1 MHLDRRTALSSLDDL
16 NSRVR
21 RYRRDDASV
30 DPVIGCNVLAEPF
43 FLPRSTWIPVP
54 ENWAPNIV
62 QGKTYDTAA
71 ADGRALWD
79 AVHAALNSIPRV
91 GEAPRTEDSFDHD
104 RFGAEYLTRGRLG
117 QGAFRILVTD
127 AYERR
132 CAVTGEKTLP
142 VLEAAHIKPYAL
154 LGTASRQQWN
164 PIALGFAQTVSTSDT

>member
-1 MHLDRRTALSSLDDL
+1 MSWPNPSS
-16 NSRVR
+16 SQ
-21 RYRRDDASV
+21 
-30 DPVIGCNVLAEPF
+30 
-43 FLPRSTWIPVP
+43 RSAWIPVP

-62 QGKTYDTAA
+62 QGKTYDTAM

-79 AVHAALNSIPRV
+79 SVQAALADNQKV
-91 GEAPRTEDSFDHD
+91 GEPSLSDGSYEQD

-117 QGAFRILVTD
+117 QGAFRVLVTD

-154 LGTASRQQWN
+154 HGPHRVSNGILLRSDLHKLFDLGYVTVTPDLTA
-164 PIALGFAQTVSTSDT
+164 